1 MTVATWC
8 LVCFLTIFA
17 IGSGGFVAIWAC
29 NGVDLRLSEE
39 VARLEKEL
47 QQQAMARINENR
59 VLIAALDAHD
69 ISLGPAESPV
79 HHRRAWKITEKSIP
93 CHDPEPPTI
102 PCSPPIHDL
111 EWDGENDLSEDIH
124 ASRR

>member
-1 MTVATWC
+1 MTVAAYVMLC
-8 LVCFLTIFA
+8 VLIVFVF
-17 IGSGGFVAIWAC
+17 GSNLIATTWAC
-29 NGVDLRLSEE
+29 HGVDRRLSEE
-39 VARLEKEL
+39 VARIEKEL
-47 QQQAMARINENR
+47 QQQAMSRINENR

-79 HHRRAWKITEKSIP
+79 HHRRAWEITEKSIP

>member
-1 MTVATWC
+1 MTWTVALTLLTFCLSSMLTTWA
-8 LVCFLTIFA
+8 F
-17 IGSGGFVAIWAC
+17 
-29 NGVDLRLSEE
+29 NGVDRRLSEE
-39 VARLEKEL
+39 VARIEKEL
-47 QQQAMARINENR
+47 QQHSMARINENR

-79 HHRRAWKITEKSIP
+79 HYRRAWKITEKSIP
-93 CHDPEPPTI
+93 CHDPELPTI

-111 EWDGENDLSEDIH
+111 EWDGENDLSEDRH